1 MPEDAESPKRL
12 RPHGGQR
19 RGIEMQAN
27 GSLHPPRL
35 PVILAAAVIQGWA
48 LYGLH
53 HAITTH
59 TWPATHLA
67 WLFGFY
73 AVAVLIPVTTQL
85 LVEWITEQATWF
97 MVAVLTVAF
106 FYFGWHHGSAVANSN
121 ELRFAA
127 SGECFPLAAVLIVL
141 WLHLLPFIQARL
153 ELGKWSVQYEVLFA
167 HAWRNVV
174 ALAEAGVFTG
184 LFWLLLFL
192 WQTLFHM
199 LQIDFF
205 RDLFQE
211 PIFVYPVTSL
221 VFGSA
226 LHLIGSVE
234 RLVSTVLEQILN
246 VFKWLG
252 TVTGVLLALFTLA
265 LLTRLPGL
273 LHTGEKAIGAS
284 WLLWLVAVVVLFLN
298 AAFRDGKVQQ
308 PYPRFVALA
317 LRAVMPLTVIVALTA
332 LYALGLRTREYG
344 LTVERVWGL
353 VVGGAALTYALGY
366 TAAALRSGPWFAG
379 IGRVNVVVALG
390 LIATLCLC
398 LTPLLSPYRLAAAS
412 QYARVLAGQFKE
424 TAPRGNYSTPF
435 HYLRFD
441 AGNYGRRKL
450 DQLARL
456 QGHPD
461 AERIRGLAATAR
473 QLVNPWEPER
483 STTTADLLARMVVY
497 PQGHAL
503 PPELRARLAADLEE
517 PQKRYLL
524 AQPDCPVAGLFLNLS
539 DGTPPAEQF
548 VLLVGGSGDVYRQ
561 EAAGWRVVA
570 RLSDSAPSASAPGI
584 TAAVQRGEVIVRE
597 SAWKDLW
604 IGQHHLRVQ

>member
-1 MPEDAESPKRL
+1 
-12 RPHGGQR
+12 
-19 RGIEMQAN
+19 MQAN

-67 WLFGFY
+67 WLFGCY

-85 LVEWITEQATWF
+85 LVEWITERATWF

-317 LRAVMPLTVIVALTA
+317 LRAVMPLT
-332 LYALGLRTREYG
+332 
-344 LTVERVWGL
+344 
-353 VVGGAALTYALGY
+353 
-366 TAAALRSGPWFAG
+366 
-379 IGRVNVVVALG
+379 
-390 LIATLCLC
+390 
-398 LTPLLSPYRLAAAS
+398 
-412 QYARVLAGQFKE
+412 
-424 TAPRGNYSTPF
+424 
-435 HYLRFD
+435 
-441 AGNYGRRKL
+441 
-450 DQLARL
+450 
-456 QGHPD
+456 
-461 AERIRGLAATAR
+461 
-473 QLVNPWEPER
+473 
-483 STTTADLLARMVVY
+483 
-497 PQGHAL
+497 
-503 PPELRARLAADLEE
+503 
-517 PQKRYLL
+517 
-524 AQPDCPVAGLFLNLS
+524 
-539 DGTPPAEQF
+539 
-548 VLLVGGSGDVYRQ
+548 
-561 EAAGWRVVA
+561 
-570 RLSDSAPSASAPGI
+570 
-584 TAAVQRGEVIVRE
+584 
-597 SAWKDLW
+597 
-604 IGQHHLRVQ
+604 